1 MHTHQPEEAFLEI
14 DGLRVFFR
22 AEGVGRPVVLV
33 HGWPTHSFLWRHVI
47 AALRE
52 THRCYALDLP
62 GFGRSEKPEDAPYT
76 FTFFSRI
83 IEGFVEQLSLERVD
97 LVVHDIGGP
106 SGILYAD
113 RCPERVGRL
122 VVLNSPIYPM
132 RTPLDAVAHV
142 VLLTPL
148 LRNAMVSP
156 WGLKRVFKSGV
167 RHKRKMTPEVIA
179 KYQAPFRDPATR
191 GVLRKTI
198 LAPMT
203 SPNELP
209 DLSQTIARLRMP
221 VSLVI
226 AQRDLLC
233 GAHMRRLA
241 EELPQLPVH
250 SLPEAG
256 HYLQEDMPEELAAIV
271 AKLMMA
277 NAKRRLLD
285 EVPVW
290 SMVVP
295 VVACGALAL
304 VWGGSSSWVLL
315 LVAAAAIV
323 AAVLVAVYHAEVI
336 AHRVGEPFG
345 TLVLALAVTLI
356 EVSLIVSM
364 MMSDHVDSSNLAR
377 DAVFATVMIV
387 CNGVIGLCLLV
398 GALKHH
404 ELSFRVEGTTPSLSV
419 LATLATMSLVL
430 PDFTF
435 STEGP
440 TFSRSQLVFAGVVSL
455 VLYGVFL
462 FVQTIRHREFFLA
475 DSHDKH
481 DDHGEPPTVRA
492 AWASLILL
500 MVSLVA
506 VVGLAESMAP
516 AIESAIDDAGMPQ
529 AVVGIA
535 IALLVLLPETTAA
548 VRAARANR
556 MQTSFNLALG
566 SALATIGLT
575 IPAIAFMSIALG
587 LSINLGLPP
596 KEITLFVLTLLLSSM
611 TLSNGRATILQ
622 GTVHLVVFAV
632 FIFMAMV
639 P

>member
-1 MHTHQPEEAFLEI
+1 
-14 DGLRVFFR
+14 
-22 AEGVGRPVVLV
+22 
-33 HGWPTHSFLWRHVI
+33 
-47 AALRE
+47 
-52 THRCYALDLP
+52 
-62 GFGRSEKPEDAPYT
+62 
-76 FTFFSRI
+76 
-83 IEGFVEQLSLERVD
+83 
-97 LVVHDIGGP
+97 
-106 SGILYAD
+106 
-113 RCPERVGRL
+113 
-122 VVLNSPIYPM
+122 
-132 RTPLDAVAHV
+132 
-142 VLLTPL
+142 
-148 LRNAMVSP
+148 
-156 WGLKRVFKSGV
+156 
-167 RHKRKMTPEVIA
+167 
-179 KYQAPFRDPATR
+179 
-191 GVLRKTI
+191 
-198 LAPMT
+198 
-203 SPNELP
+203 
-209 DLSQTIARLRMP
+209 
-221 VSLVI
+221 
-226 AQRDLLC
+226 
-233 GAHMRRLA
+233 
-241 EELPQLPVH
+241 
-250 SLPEAG
+250 
-256 HYLQEDMPEELAAIV
+256 
-271 AKLMMA
+271 MA
-277 NAKRRLLD
+277 SAKRRLLD

-440 TFSRSQLVFAGVVSL
+440 TFSRAQLVFAGVVSL

-475 DSHDKH
+475 DSHADH
-481 DDHGEPPTVRA
+481 EDHGEPPTVRA

-516 AIESAIDDAGMPQ
+516 AIENAIDDAGMPQ